1 MIKKLQLALML
12 ITGASQA
19 ACALSDTATAKY
31 EVIVTLRIGSE
42 IATGSAV
49 YQAIITDGPD
59 IFFPVG
65 ARSNVAAE
73 AIEVQTASGESVFVI
88 RRGAAPPESFLDIS
102 SLAYGDFVRFCQPVD
117 GSRSAEYLEAIRNF
131 TGRCTVAA
139 TPALVRFEDLSDP
152 ATIEVLEYGAGK
164 EIELLSVE
172 IVATNAPISHS
183 ITDALPWLKKMESN
197 ANILTGKAEPGAG
210 PSLKYVFF
218 PDHIYAVDFKK
229 EHD

>member
-1 MIKKLQLALML
+1 MA
-12 ITGASQA
+12 
-19 ACALSDTATAKY
+19 
-31 EVIVTLRIGSE
+31 R
-42 IATGSAV
+42 
-49 YQAIITDGPD
+49 D

-73 AIEVQTASGESVFVI
+73 AIEIESASAGSVFVL
-88 RRGAAPPESFLDIS
+88 RRAAAPPESFLDLS

-117 GSRSAEYLEAIRNF
+117 GSRSAEYLQAIRSF
-131 TGRCTVAA
+131 TGPCTVAA
-139 TPALVRFEDLSDP
+139 TPALVRFEDPSDP
-152 ATIEVLEYGAGK
+152 ATIEIIEYGSGK

-172 IVATNAPISHS
+172 IVATNAPISDS
-183 ITDALPWLKKMESN
+183 ITDALPWLKSMEPN
-197 ANILTGKAEPGAG
+197 ANILTGKGEPGAG